1 MNDEITTKKLEIVRE
16 MVWRAD
22 ASTDANARMERLIR
36 LFDQAYKAVSQTM
49 GAVEGDEKAPS
60 PS

>member
-1 MNDEITTKKLEIVRE
+1 MDDEVTTKKLETVRE

-22 ASTDANARMERLIR
+22 ASTDANARMQRLIR

-49 GAVEGDEKAPS
+49 STSEKGTPPPS
-60 PS
+60 P

>member
-1 MNDEITTKKLEIVRE
+1 MDKEITTKKLEIVRE

-36 LFDQAYKAVSQTM
+36 LFDRAYKAVSETM
-49 GAVEGDEKAPS
+49 GASKGEEKAAS
-60 PS
+60 SS